1 MMNMKTITP
10 TWLTFLFAVLLCI
23 CNDGLSAGNAS
34 FYKVPLVCGAAPHIG
49 CGSRIKP
56 FFMDTEKEPS
66 IKESWTNRQGT
77 VLAFVWNGEASI
89 AEQENVLRPLFEKH
103 GIEAELVSDTTEQ
116 GKLHESLA
124 NEKDQW
130 LEGMEVDRLSL
141 EEAGVIAQ
149 SLTQFAVDAKL
160 INAEENASIRSE
172 LEAYFKKELVIVR
185 TEDELR
191 AYETQERWRRDGFAI
206 YEKHIG
212 KKRAEKVS
220 KYYKKHAIEYMDD
233 ESCCS
238 EEGTDHCCE
247 KKPEKS
253 LKSKITCPHC
263 GHVATEKMPTDVCLL
278 SYTCKKCDTELRN
291 QEGDCCV
298 FCSYGD
304 HKCPSKQE

>member
-1 MMNMKTITP
+1 MKSITP
-10 TWLTFLFAVLLCI
+10 TRLTFLLAMLLLTV
-23 CNDGLSAGNAS
+23 CNTGLRAENIS
-34 FYKVPLVCGAAPHIG
+34 FYRVPLVCGAAPHIG

-56 FFMDTEKEPS
+56 FFMDTEKESS

-77 VLAFVWNGEASI
+77 VLAFVWNGDAK
-89 AEQENVLRPLFEKH
+89 ATDQEKVLHRLFEKH
-103 GIEAELVSDTTEQ
+103 GIEAKYVSEAMEQ
-116 GKLHESLA
+116 SDLRTSLT
-124 NEKDQW
+124 NERDQW

-149 SLTQFAVDAKL
+149 SLTQFALDAKL
-160 INAEENASIRSE
+160 ITQDENDKIRSE
-172 LEAYFKKELVIVR
+172 FEAYFKKELVMVR

-191 AYETQERWRRDGFAI
+191 AFETQERWKRDGFAI
-206 YEKHIG
+206 YEKNIG

-220 KYYKKHAIEYMDD
+220 KYYKKHQIEYMDK

-238 EEGTDHCCE
+238 KEEGTDDCCE

-253 LKSKITCPHC
+253 MKSKITCPHC
-263 GHVATEKMPTDVCLL
+263 GHVATEKMPTDVCLI
-278 SYTCKKCDTELRN
+278 SYTCKKCNAELHQ